1 MDLIKS
7 DRALREL
14 YARWLDIATKAGFV
28 ISLAA
33 FLLYAGQVLPAYV
46 PVSELPR
53 YWSLPVNQFIQATG
67 APSGWAAW
75 LGELG
80 YGDGLNLLADVVD
93 RARANVAARGKSE
106 VDRCPLG
113 QELDVAGLDLDG
125 VPAQELLVELSA
137 LCKIRHV
144 HVEMDLCAHGSP

>member
-28 ISLAA
+28 ISLVA
-33 FLLYAGQVLPAYV
+33 FLLYAGQLLPAYV

-53 YWSLPVNQFIQATG
+53 YWNLPVNQFIQMTG
-67 APSGWAAW
+67 APSGWAW

-80 YGDGLNLLADVVD
+80 YGDGLNLLAIGLLGLVTPLCY
-93 RARANVAARGKSE
+93 AR
-106 VDRCPLG
+106 L
-113 QELDVAGLDLDG
+113 
-125 VPAQELLVELSA
+125 VPALVAERDWLQVTLAVAQLAVLLAAASGV
-137 LCKIRHV
+137 IG
-144 HVEMDLCAHGSP
+144 GSG